1 MEENKQ
7 LQQQQIESGEAQ
19 SNDSADYIKAINEL
33 KQNSVS
39 REQYEKL
46 KNENKELL
54 DTLINGGQVEMVDPA
69 TKPSIEDLRKGLFS
83 KEAAEKEMTNLD
95 FVSKSL
101 ELRNAIIEAG
111 GTDPFLPVGRGIDI
125 TREDYEAAE
134 FTAQQ
139 FQECIDIAKGNSEV
153 FTAELM
159 RRTVDNSLPAAK
171 KNSNPYRR

>member
-1 MEENKQ
+1 MEEIKQ
-7 LQQQQIESGEAQ
+7 QQQQIESGEQQ
-19 SNDSADYIKAINEL
+19 SNDSVDYIKAINEL

-46 KNENKELL
+46 QKENKELL
-54 DTLINGGQVEMVDPA
+54 DTLINGGQVTNVVEAPA
-69 TKPSIEDLRKGLFS
+69 RTIQDMRVELFS
-83 KEAAEKEMTNLD
+83 KEAADKEMTNLE
-95 FVSKSL
+95 FVSRSL
-101 ELRNAIIEAG
+101 ELRNAIIESG
-111 GTDPFLPVGRGIDI
+111 GTDPFLPIGKGIDL

-159 RRTVDNSLPAAK
+159 RRTVDNSLPTAK

>member
-1 MEENKQ
+1 MEELNK
-7 LQQQQIESGEAQ
+7 QIESGEQQ
-19 SNDSADYIKAINEL
+19 SNDSVDYIKAINEL

-46 KNENKELL
+46 QKENKDLL

-83 KEAAEKEMTNLD
+83 REAADKEMTNLE

-101 ELRNAIIEAG
+101 ELRNAIIDAG
-111 GTDPFLPVGRGIDI
+111 GTDPFLPIGRGIDL

-159 RRTVDNSLPAAK
+159 RRTVDNSLPTAK
-171 KNSNPYRR
+171 KSNLYRR

>member
-1 MEENKQ
+1 MEENKE
-7 LQQQQIESGEAQ
+7 LKNESGEEQ
-19 SNDSADYIKAINEL
+19 SNDSVDYIKAINEL

-46 KNENKELL
+46 QKENKDLL
-54 DTLINGGQVEMVDPA
+54 DSLINGGQVEMVDPS

-83 KEAAEKEMTNLD
+83 KEAAEKEMTNLE

-101 ELRNAIIEAG
+101 ELRNAIIESG

-139 FQECIDIAKGNSEV
+139 FQECIDIAQGDSEV

-159 RRTVDNSLPAAK
+159 RRTVDNSIPTAK
-171 KNSNPYRR
+171 KNTYRR